1 MVDELVADKVS
12 TGSVTR
18 RETWSWSS
26 GQGRRLAFKRL
37 WVQIPA
43 LDTGWTFFTL
53 YCWKNCNFCLKKA
66 EINKKEAENCP
77 FFNFSRLVLLSFG
90 TLWWEYERR
99 HWLDWSIACTLK
111 YDCTAGLQFYWLE
124 FNCFTRYIQKTT
136 YFLCRSSPV
145 LLNWTWPAAAVQR
158 SFPPTHGECS
168 PTR

>member
-77 FFNFSRLVLLSFG
+77 FFQLFKVSSPFIWHTLVGIWKAPL
-90 TLWWEYERR
+90 T
-99 HWLDWSIACTLK
+99 WLVHCLHTEV
-111 YDCTAGLQFYWLE
+111 WL
-124 FNCFTRYIQKTT
+124 YGW
-136 YFLCRSSPV
+136 SPV
-145 LLNWTWPAAAVQR
+145 LQVLLYIKIFFSSFFIKSNHVKLETSCRYLKW
-158 SFPPTHGECS
+158 SFPLRWVLSRIKSSKST
-168 PTR
+168 